1 MDAELGSRKEPF
13 DQNTTMKLFFA
24 VPTIL
29 LGVISNPAFASQEPP
44 SWPSADELRTIQ
56 LAAFNCSR
64 NNSGDSCS
72 SARKIAEPLMD
83 LPSLPGICKDAVWAV
98 LEESRVAL
106 SNNFQRRDAIDA
118 AAKQLTT
125 KCSKPAK
132 RTQSKSKLNR

>member
-1 MDAELGSRKEPF
+1 
-13 DQNTTMKLFFA
+13 MKFFFA

-29 LGVISNPAFASQEPP
+29 LGILGNPAFASQEHPP
-44 SWPSADELRTIQ
+44 WPSADELRTIQ

-64 NNSGDSCS
+64 DNSPESCS
-72 SARKIAEPLMD
+72 SARTMADPLMD
-83 LPSLPGICKDAVWAV
+83 HPTLPGNCKDVVWAV

-106 SNNFQRRDAIDA
+106 SNNVQRRDAIDA
-118 AAKQLTT
+118 AAKELTT